1 MTSKWRQL
9 LPQMLIML
17 VLYFVGVTALGLAGV
32 EGFVPSILVA
42 LVIAFGYPAAIRSLG
57 REPEVWKR

>member
-17 VLYFVGVTALGLAGV
+17 VLYFVGINALRLAGV
-32 EGFVPSILVA
+32 EGFVPSVLVA
-42 LVIAFGYPAAIRSLG
+42 LVVAFGYPRAVRSLG